1 MQDHLLHPL
10 LTVEEAMSF
19 CINLKIGK
27 ELSDEEKADKVG
39 RDMLICLSQKKSNVD
54 EKNEIF
60 DILHCCRSQKSSL
73 ILVYTI
79 RRM

>member
-27 ELSDEEKADKVG
+27 ELSDEEKEDKVG
-39 RDMLICLSQKKSNVD
+39 RDMLICLSQKKSTVD

-73 ILVYTI
+73 ILAYTI
-79 RRM
+79 KRM